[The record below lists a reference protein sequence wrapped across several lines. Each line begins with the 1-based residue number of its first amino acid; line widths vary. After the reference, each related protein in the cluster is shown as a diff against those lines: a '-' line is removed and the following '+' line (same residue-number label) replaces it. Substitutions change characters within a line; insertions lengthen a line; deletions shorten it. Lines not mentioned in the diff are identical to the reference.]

1 MSDDAL
7 APGSSPAIADRDEL
21 LGTYKLVSATRTM
34 LDSGQVISR
43 NQSGYVT
50 YDKSGRM
57 MVLVLNVERPDPG
70 SFDKMTDHHRIDL
83 FDSMVAYAGT
93 YRYDGKTIE
102 HRVDLSWNEMWT
114 GTVQTRDV
122 KREGNTLITTTHP
135 APDPFDG
142 RMGFT
147 TLIWERVR

>member
-1 MSDDAL
+1 
-7 APGSSPAIADRDEL
+7 
-21 LGTYKLVSATRTM
+21 
-34 LDSGQVISR
+34 VISR
-43 NQSGYVT
+43 NQNGYIT

-57 MVLVLNVERPDPG
+57 MVLVLNGERPNPG

-83 FDSMVAYAGT
+83 FDSMVAYGGT
-93 YRYDGKTIE
+93 YRYDGKSIE

-114 GTVQTRDV
+114 GTIQTRDV
-122 KREGNTLITTTHP
+122 KREGNTLITTTRP

-147 TLIWERVR
+147 TLIWEKVR